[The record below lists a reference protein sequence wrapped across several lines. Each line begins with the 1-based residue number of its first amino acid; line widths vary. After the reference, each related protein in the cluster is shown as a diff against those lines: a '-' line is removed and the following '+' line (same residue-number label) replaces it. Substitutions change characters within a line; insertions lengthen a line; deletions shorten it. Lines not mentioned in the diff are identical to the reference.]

1 MLFAVLQW
9 QRGRSCDAMYRRSTL
24 SRQTLDEAIGKLER
38 AGVVTVTR
46 RLVTPSPAL
55 LVLDGMN
62 VIGV

>member
-1 MLFAVLQW
+1 
-9 QRGRSCDAMYRRSTL
+9 MYRRSTL